1 MDYQLLYET
10 GQLTPDQL
18 AAWVNKDPKAAG
30 AAMKARPELQTTL
43 RDYLSSQS
51 TAPSANRPVG
61 AYDQIKDKTDSIIG
75 PEDDD
80 GFLESVGKGIADI
93 GPAAVR
99 GGAYVGDVLTAG
111 GNALMGNKDGLQFD
125 DLANPG
131 DVAMDMISPGLA
143 AVTGGGYTAAKQGA
157 KSLIQQGLKPTAKK
171 VVSKAKNSGT
181 AKAAGKALGGPMRQT
196 GAALGAVGAFDAL
209 SNPSEQQGTL
219 DTISAPDVEQT
230 PEAATGQAAAAQTLD
245 SPDGPTPGSGEF
257 NAAQQIQVDPK
268 DKSPGAF
275 QRENLKTDLQAA
287 ANRKV
292 RSKIAED
299 KITDREA
306 AKGRG
311 RERLLQQR
319 YDSTG
324 GRQAGA
330 WDALSDEDKAKAR
343 SNYQA
348 NSYYNSS
355 DDARREQLQNMADR
369 GGSFVNPNDPENKN
383 QEPGQVSREQFTKDT
398 GLSQDGTGIMT
409 NPDGSFSTLET
420 GGAFDKA
427 GGRRFAEP
435 LLNDVQNAAMGR
447 QLDGERNVF
456 TAEDGYQTPMSED
469 TFRMSGNM
477 QDYGNAGFQ
486 NRDDAVNYLNRMSNT
501 TEPVPQPETVFNEEE
516 AGEEEG
522 FDWTDYAKGAGL
534 LAGGALA
541 ARTKPGRAMIKKGID
556 MFRGPKPVAYP
567 AGRAKV
573 FDDAVARNARAGTAM
588 KGGGLGQ
595 PGSMQKAPYSGG
607 TPADVGRQPA
617 VNPWST
623 ARNANPAP
631 APVKNPYAS
640 TAGMKPEYRGGTPN
654 LSQPAAQNPYAST
667 AGMKPEYRGGIPKV
681 SQPAAQN
688 PYASTAGFKPRTRT
702 PEDVGFEQAVAGM
715 PRKDLISAAG
725 GPRVGGKM
733 ATDEELRRRIIANRN
748 IF

>member
-18 AAWVNKDPKAAG
+18 AAWVNEDPKAAG

-43 RDYLSSQS
+43 RDYLSSQA
-51 TAPSANRPVG
+51 TGPSANRPVG
-61 AYDQIKDKTDSIIG
+61 AYDQIKSKTDSIIG
-75 PEDDD
+75 PEEDD
-80 GFLESVGKGIADI
+80 GFLESVAKGILDV
-93 GPAAVR
+93 GPAALR

-125 DLANPG
+125 DLADPG
-131 DVAMDMISPGLA
+131 DVAMDMINPALA
-143 AVTGGGYTAAKQGA
+143 AATGGGYTAAKQGA

-171 VVSKAKNSGT
+171 AVSKVKNSGS
-181 AKAAGKALGGPMRQT
+181 AKAAGKALGGPLRKT
-196 GAALGAVGAFDAL
+196 GAALGAVGALDAL
-209 SNPSEQQGTL
+209 SNPSEQQDTL
-219 DTISAPDVEQT
+219 DPISAPDIEQT
-230 PEAATGQAAAAQTLD
+230 PEAATGQAAAPTLD
-245 SPDGPTPGSGEF
+245 SPVGPTPGSGEY

-275 QRENLKTDLQAA
+275 QRENLKKDLQAA

-292 RSKIAED
+292 REKIAED

-306 AKGRG
+306 AKIKG

-330 WDALSDEDKAKAR
+330 WDALSDEEKAKAR

-355 DDARREQLQNMADR
+355 DDARREKLQNMADM
-369 GGSFVNPNDPENKN
+369 GGSFVDSNDPENKN
-383 QEPGQVSREQFTKDT
+383 QMPGQVSREQFTKDT

-409 NPDGSFSTLET
+409 NPDGSFATLET

-435 LLNDVQNAAMGR
+435 HLNDVQKAAMGR
-447 QLDGERNVF
+447 QLDAERNVF
-456 TAEDGYQTPMSED
+456 TAEDGYQTPKSED

-486 NRDDAVNYLNRMSNT
+486 NRDDAVSYLNRGANT
-501 TEPVPQPETVFNEEE
+501 TEPAPQPEFVLNE
-516 AGEEEG
+516 EEEG
-522 FDWTDYAKGAGL
+522 FDWTDLGKGAALVGGGL
-534 LAGGALA
+534 LA
-541 ARTKPGRAMIKKGID
+541 ARSKPGRAMIKKGID

-567 AGRAKV
+567 PGRAKI

-595 PGSMQKAPYSGG
+595 PGSMMKAPAKNPYASTAGMKPEYRGG
-607 TPADVGRQPA
+607 TPADLGKSQPA
-617 VNPWST
+617 
-623 ARNANPAP
+623 AQ
-631 APVKNPYAS
+631 NPYAS

-667 AGMKPEYRGGIPKV
+667 AGMKP
-681 SQPAAQN
+681 
-688 PYASTAGFKPRTRT
+688 RTRT
-702 PEDVGFEQAVAGM
+702 PADVGFEQSVAGM
-715 PRKDLISAAG
+715 SRKDLISAAG
-725 GPRVGGKM
+725 GPRVNGKM
-733 ATDEELRRRIIANRN
+733 ATDEELRRRILANRN

>member
-1 MDYQLLYET
+1 M
-10 GQLTPDQL
+10 
-18 AAWVNKDPKAAG
+18 
-30 AAMKARPELQTTL
+30 
-43 RDYLSSQS
+43 
-51 TAPSANRPVG
+51 
-61 AYDQIKDKTDSIIG
+61 
-75 PEDDD
+75 
-80 GFLESVGKGIADI
+80 
-93 GPAAVR
+93 
-99 GGAYVGDVLTAG
+99 TAG
-111 GNALMGNKDGLQFD
+111 GNALRGNEDGLQFD
-125 DLANPG
+125 DLADPG
-131 DVAMDMISPGLA
+131 DVAMDMISPVLA
-143 AVTGGGYTAAKQGA
+143 ATTGGGYTAAQQGA

-171 VVSKAKNSGT
+171 VVSKAKNSGS
-181 AKAAGKALGGPMRQT
+181 AKAAGKALGGPLRKT

-209 SNPSEQQGTL
+209 SNPSEQQDTL

-230 PEAATGQAAAAQTLD
+230 PEAATGQAAGTQTLD

-275 QRENLKTDLQAA
+275 QRENLKKDLQAA

-292 RSKIAED
+292 REKIAED

-306 AKGRG
+306 AKIKG

-330 WDALSDEDKAKAR
+330 WDALSDEEKAKAR

-348 NSYYNSS
+348 NSYYNSA
-355 DDARREQLQNMADR
+355 DDARREQLQNMADM

-409 NPDGSFSTLET
+409 NPDGSFATLET

-427 GGRRFAEP
+427 GGRKFAEP
-435 LLNDVQNAAMGR
+435 FINDVQNAAMGR
-447 QLDGERNVF
+447 QLEGERNVF
-456 TAEDGYQTPMSED
+456 TADDGYQTPMSED

-486 NRDDAVNYLNRMSNT
+486 NRDDAVSYLNRMSNT
-501 TEPVPQPETVFNEEE
+501 TEPVPQPETVFNE
-516 AGEEEG
+516 EEEG

-541 ARTKPGRAMIKKGID
+541 ARSKPGRAMIKKGID

-567 AGRAKV
+567 PGRAKI

-595 PGSMQKAPYSGG
+595 PASMSG
-607 TPADVGRQPA
+607 PVKQNIYNQA
-617 VNPWST
+617 V
-623 ARNANPAP
+623 ARNARAGTATSGGGLGQPASMPKAPPTPPP
-631 APVKNPYAS
+631 APV
-640 TAGMKPEYRGGTPN
+640 N
-654 LSQPAAQNPYAST
+654 LSRPGNPGPSGGMGHPTQPSFTRADFI
-667 AGMKPEYRGGIPKV
+667 RGRADNSNLGIRV
-681 SQPAAQN
+681 NSM
-688 PYASTAGFKPRTRT
+688 S
-702 PEDVGFEQAVAGM
+702 
-715 PRKDLISAAG
+715 RKDLINAAG
-725 GPRVGGKM
+725 GPRIDGRM
-733 ATDEELRRRIIANRN
+733 ATDEELRRKVLLNSN